1 MLYDY
6 PKSEI
11 SEIKVSVW
19 LMGEGRAIKWYRFSF
34 LSKVR
39 TGCPTNDEVSGVYFE
54 PKVEPRRPP
63 TVLLHSWL
71 TNRPILP
78 IYSHFA
84 KMIATSGSPCILPA
98 LPYHLDRTP
107 KNSLSGARFLRLNP
121 SETLRSFRQAVV
133 DVRSC
138 LDWLEQRYGY
148 HEFSIV
154 GISLGAILACVCMG
168 VEPRLKRSVFI
179 LGGGDVG
186 EIVGSGLTTFFIRK
200 KARVGL
206 DENRQSQLLDP
217 LTFAHL
223 IRHRKVLM
231 INARFDPVIPRK
243 STMKLWHALGE
254 PPIIWLPSTH
264 ITSCIFYAF
273 IVKKTVEFLKFDGGV
288 RCS

>member
-1 MLYDY
+1 MAVKLVGEKPLFKKY
-6 PKSEI
+6 
-11 SEIKVSVW
+11 KVS
-19 LMGEGRAIKWYRFSF
+19 FP
-34 LSKVR
+34 SKVR
-39 TGCPTNDEVSGVYFE
+39 TDCPTNDEVSGVYFE
-54 PKVEPRRPP
+54 PDVEARRPP

-84 KMIATSGSPCILPA
+84 KMVAISGSPCILPA

-107 KNSLSGARFLRLNP
+107 KRSLSGVRFLKENP
-121 SETLRSFRQAVV
+121 SETLKTFRQAVV
-133 DVRSC
+133 DVRAC

-148 HEFSIV
+148 REFSIV
-154 GISLGAILACVCMG
+154 GISLGAILACICMG
-168 VEPRLKRSVFI
+168 VEVRFRKGVFI

-186 EIVGSGLTTFFIRK
+186 EIVRSGLTTFFISK
-200 KARVGL
+200 KAKIGF
-206 DENRQSQLLDP
+206 DEYRQFQLFDP

-231 INARFDPVIPRK
+231 INARFDPVISRK

-264 ITSCIFYAF
+264 ITSCIFYGL

-288 RCS
+288 R